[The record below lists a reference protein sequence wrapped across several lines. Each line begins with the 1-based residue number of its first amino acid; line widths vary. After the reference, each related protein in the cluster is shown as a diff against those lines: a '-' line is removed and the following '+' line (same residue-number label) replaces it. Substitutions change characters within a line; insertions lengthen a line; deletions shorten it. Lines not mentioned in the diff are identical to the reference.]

1 MLKVQIFRGMTL
13 VYIAA
18 DIGCF
23 FITRVVF
30 RNILL
35 INAKILG
42 KPINES
48 TVRSIKKQ
56 YLRELDHSPD
66 TILTELPKNKTRR
79 PLLLRKYDEEVL
91 NYVMFRPSTYVLEF
105 SFLNIFN
112 ISTCFNCQS
121 SIQHYYNLQQSSTF

>member
-1 MLKVQIFRGMTL
+1 MFAITKMLRVQIFHGMTL

-23 FITRVVF
+23 LITRVVF

-35 INAKILG
+35 IVRLTY
-42 KPINES
+42 PIDFMN
-48 TVRSIKKQ
+48 
-56 YLRELDHSPD
+56 
-66 TILTELPKNKTRR
+66 
-79 PLLLRKYDEEVL
+79 
-91 NYVMFRPSTYVLEF
+91 TYVLEF

-121 SIQHYYNLQQSSTF
+121 SIQHYHNLQQSSTF